1 VASISGT
8 IIGFA
13 RTRAT
18 ADEVIELDDLF
29 VDPDWQR
36 QGAARSLMQA
46 LVREAVHE
54 RVTRIEVTANQHT
67 LGFYHA
73 MGFVGDLPTS
83 TTLGSG
89 LRMHLDVAAVR

>member
-1 VASISGT
+1 M
-8 IIGFA
+8 
-13 RTRAT
+13 
-18 ADEVIELDDLF
+18 IELDDLF

-36 QGAARSLMQA
+36 QGAALSLMQA

-54 RVTRIEVTANQHT
+54 RVTRIEVTANQHA

-73 MGFVGDLPTS
+73 MGFVDDLPTT